1 MHPES
6 FSITFSMKKLV
17 IALLLCSVTTWG
29 QVRKAKAF
37 EADVKSDT
45 IRVIQDPEAL
55 KFTFNRYQQAQQ
67 KWFKF
72 NQVGLNMSEV
82 AFSNWNAGGE
92 SSISGIMNAKFRRR
106 YIERTFFW
114 DNELEINYGIN
125 AQKGREVRKT
135 DDKLSL
141 ISSFGYRGDS
151 QSFWYYTARYQF
163 LSQISNGYNYP
174 DVEKP
179 ISKFLAPA
187 YITFGLGAE
196 YAPAKIKFNLFL
208 SPITLKTTAVFDQR
222 LADDGAFGVEKALR
236 APDGTILKKG
246 KRTHNEL
253 GFSVSGRWDKK
264 IMENMMLNTSFNLYG
279 DYLKN
284 FGNIDVDWETN
295 LNLKVNNYVQARIGV
310 HIKYDDDVKFYSY
323 TAPNGEKHNY
333 GARTQLKQILGVGVL
348 YTF

>member
-1 MHPES
+1 
-6 FSITFSMKKLV
+6 MKKLIV
-17 IALLLCSVTTWG
+17 LLFLTSFTAFG
-29 QVRKAKAF
+29 QVRKARTY
-37 EADVKSDT
+37 EAPVKSDT
-45 IRVIQDPEAL
+45 VKVMKDTEAL
-55 KFTFNRYQQAQQ
+55 KFTFNRFKLAQQ

-72 NQVGLNMSEV
+72 NQVSLNMSEV
-82 AFSNWNAGGE
+82 AFSNWSAGGE
-92 SSISGIMNAKFRRR
+92 SSISGIFNAKFRRR
-106 YIERTFFW
+106 YTERTFFW

-179 ISKFLAPA
+179 ISKFFAPA
-187 YITFGLGAE
+187 YITFGLGTE
-196 YAPAKIKFNLFL
+196 YAPSKIKFSIFL
-208 SPITLKTTAVFDQR
+208 SPITLKTTAVLDQR
-222 LADDGAFGVEKALR
+222 LADEGAFGVEKAQR

-246 KRTHNEL
+246 KHTHNEL
-253 GFSVSGRWDKK
+253 GFSVSGRWDEKV
-264 IMENMMLNTSFNLYG
+264 MENMILNTSFNFYG

-295 LNLKVNNYVQARIGV
+295 LNLKVNSYVQARIGV

-323 TAPNGEKHNY
+323 KAPNGEVHNY
-333 GARTQLKQILGVGVL
+333 GARTQFKQVLGVGVL

>member
-1 MHPES
+1 
-6 FSITFSMKKLV
+6 MKKLI

-45 IRVIQDPEAL
+45 IRVLTDPEAL

-72 NQVGLNMSEV
+72 NQIGLNMSEV

-151 QSFWYYTARYQF
+151 QSFWY
-163 LSQISNGYNYP
+163 
-174 DVEKP
+174 
-179 ISKFLAPA
+179 
-187 YITFGLGAE
+187 
-196 YAPAKIKFNLFL
+196 
-208 SPITLKTTAVFDQR
+208 
-222 LADDGAFGVEKALR
+222 
-236 APDGTILKKG
+236 
-246 KRTHNEL
+246 
-253 GFSVSGRWDKK
+253 
-264 IMENMMLNTSFNLYG
+264 
-279 DYLKN
+279 
-284 FGNIDVDWETN
+284 
-295 LNLKVNNYVQARIGV
+295 
-310 HIKYDDDVKFYSY
+310 
-323 TAPNGEKHNY
+323 
-333 GARTQLKQILGVGVL
+333 
-348 YTF
+348 

>member
-1 MHPES
+1 
-6 FSITFSMKKLV
+6 MKKLI
-17 IALLLCSVTTWG
+17 IALLLCSATAWG

-37 EADVKSDT
+37 QADVKIDT
-45 IRVIQDPEAL
+45 IRVIEDPEAL
-55 KFTFNRYQQAQQ
+55 KFTFNRYQKEQN
-67 KWFKF
+67 KWFQF

-106 YIERTFFW
+106 YNERTFFW

-135 DDKLSL
+135 DDKLS
-141 ISSFGYRGDS
+141 IVSAFGYRGDS
-151 QSFWYYTARYQF
+151 KSFWYYTARYQF
-163 LSQISNGYNYP
+163 LTQISNGYNYP
-174 DVEKP
+174 NGDKP
-179 ISKFLAPA
+179 VSKFLAPA
-187 YITFGLGAE
+187 YVTFGLGAE

-208 SPITLKTTAVFDQR
+208 SPITLKTTAVFDQN
-222 LADDGAFGVEKALR
+222 LANDGAFGVEKAVR
-236 APDGTILKKG
+236 ASDGTILKKG

-264 IMENMMLNTSFNLYG
+264 VMDNMLLNTTFNLYG

-295 LNLKVNNYVQARIGV
+295 LNLKVNSYVQARIGV

-323 TAPNGEKHNY
+323 TTPSGEKRSY
-333 GARTQLKQILGVGVL
+333 GARTQLKQILGVGVS